1 MTEID
6 TRLVEEAKKVR
17 EFAHSP
23 YSKIKI
29 GAAVLAQS
37 GEIYRGCNI
46 ENTVYSLTNCAE
58 RTAIFNAL
66 AAGEDQLTTLAIV
79 SDTARPIPPCGAC
92 RQVMQEFNIS
102 EVILCNVAGSCRS
115 FTLPELLPYGFSQ
128 GQMEGAARNE

>member
-1 MTEID
+1 MTEMD
-6 TRLVEEAKKVR
+6 TKLVEEAKKVR

-92 RQVMQEFNIS
+92 RQVMAEFHIQR
-102 EVILCNVAGSCRS
+102 VIMANLAGDMKEME
-115 FTLPELLPYGFSQ
+115 LPDLLPYSF
-128 GQMEGAARNE
+128 AAQNL